1 MHRAL
6 RSALYAGLVAGTI
19 DLAAAAAI
27 NGVGFGVILRAVASG
42 LLGPAAFGGGTS
54 VAVLG
59 LILQWAM
66 SIVIAGI
73 YAMAAVRLQA
83 LIRRWIIAG
92 VVYGVIVFFV
102 MNYVVV
108 PLSAIGHIPHFRS
121 LSFVLNLL
129 AMLLFGLIIASITN
143 RFSLGAQTTRT
154 GAVPGP

>member
-6 RSALYAGLVAGTI
+6 RSALFAGLVAGTI

-42 LLGPAAFGGGTS
+42 ALGRAAYQGGTS

-59 LILQWAM
+59 LVLQWAM
-66 SIVIAGI
+66 SILIAGTFV
-73 YAMAAVRLQA
+73 MAAVKIPA
-83 LIRRWIIAG
+83 LIRRWVSAG
-92 VVYGVIVFFV
+92 LVYGVIVFFV

-108 PLSAIGHIPHFRS
+108 PLSAVGHIPRFRP

-129 AMLLFGLIIASITN
+129 AMLLFGLVIASMTN
-143 RFSLGAQTTRT
+143 RFLTGAQRRT
-154 GAVPGP
+154 ERTPA